1 MRRQNTKITWFGV
14 EREVPLP
21 AGAALAS
28 PWLDMAQSLPSWKNN
43 THWDY
48 LPSRDIVAENEPPA
62 DALWPASPPRK
73 HLYIDDAYLL
83 HPLACLHLAQ
93 SWEGSPPIYVSTGW
107 ECLADEDRYLVAKL
121 TKEGV
126 PIVFEEYEAMPHV
139 FAAIL
144 SKVPQAQRCYEG
156 WAKFITTA
164 VENPQ
169 GIKSSYTTIKARTC
183 EETSFDPEKLT
194 PFTEED
200 VRKMAFEAAG
210 RKLPLSEVPA
220 KL

>member
-1 MRRQNTKITWFGV
+1 MRQQNIKITWFGV

-28 PWLDMAQSLPSWKNN
+28 PWLDIVQSLPSWKNN

-48 LPSRDIVAENEPPA
+48 LPSPSVIAEREPPP
-62 DALWPASPPRK
+62 DSVWPASPPRK
-73 HLYIDDAYLL
+73 HLYIDDAYML
-83 HPLACLHLAQ
+83 HPFASLQLAQ

-107 ECLADEDRYLVAKL
+107 ECLADEDRYLVSKL

-126 PIVFEEYEAMPHV
+126 PVVFEEYEAMPHV
-139 FAAIL
+139 FAPIL
-144 SKVPQAQRCYEG
+144 SQTPQSKRCYEG
-156 WAKFITTA
+156 WAKFITAA

-169 GIKSSYTTIKARTC
+169 SIKSSYTTIKARTC
-183 EETSFDPEKLT
+183 KEVDADPAKLS
-194 PFTEED
+194 PFAED
-200 VRKMAFEAAG
+200 DLRKLAFEMAG
-210 RKLPLSEVPA
+210 RKLPIAEVPA